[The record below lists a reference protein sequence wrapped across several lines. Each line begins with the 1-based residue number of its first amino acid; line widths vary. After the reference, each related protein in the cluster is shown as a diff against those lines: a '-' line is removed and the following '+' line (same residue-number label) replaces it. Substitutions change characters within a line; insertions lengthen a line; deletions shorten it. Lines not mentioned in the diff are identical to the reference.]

1 MKSEMSRKSGLAV
14 KSLELHSRLL
24 VFRLCPT
31 LSVLKNA
38 EEHNVFRSE
47 SILKLCVL

>member
-38 EEHNVFRSE
+38 EHNVFRSE